1 MDSQELVSIRV
12 KLNITQK
19 QMAELIGKSLRA
31 VQSFEQGWRKIPETI
46 ERQLLYLVFMKE
58 MKGKPLVPCW
68 EMRKCPPEKKG
79 ECPAWEFNT
88 GHMCWFINGTICQ
101 GKAHRDWYE
110 KMKFC
115 MKCEVFTPINLLLR
129 SLGWTEGEKARRSKV
144 VKRKQNRLQF

>member
-1 MDSQELVSIRV
+1 MDCKELSSIRL

-31 VQSFEQGWRKIPETI
+31 VQSFEQGWRKIPENI

-58 MKGKPLVPCW
+58 MQGKTIVPCW
-68 EMRKCPPEKKG
+68 ELKDCPLEKK
-79 ECPAWEFNT
+79 EKCPAWKFHT

-110 KMKFC
+110 KMRFC
-115 MKCEVFTPINLLLR
+115 LNCEAFKPVNLLLR
-129 SLGWTEGEKARRSKV
+129 SLGWTEGKKAPRSKAS
-144 VKRKQNRLQF
+144 KKTNLS

>member
-1 MDSQELVSIRV
+1 MDNKEFISFRL
-12 KLNITQK
+12 KLNTTQK

-31 VQSFEQGWRKIPETI
+31 VQSFEQGWRKIPENI

-68 EMRKCPPEKKG
+68 ELRECSPEKK
-79 ECPAWEFNT
+79 EKCPAWKFNT

-110 KMKFC
+110 KVRFC
-115 MKCEVFTPINLLLR
+115 LICEAFKPVNLLLR
-129 SLGWTEGEKARRSKV
+129 SLGWIEGKKSRPSRSG
-144 VKRKQNRLQF
+144 KRKQKKLVF